1 MAGGF
6 IPVERPPGAI
16 DIEEFAAA
24 TYAYERALE
33 HGDYKPLL
41 ARLRAG
47 KALPHEQALFA
58 DIYEKKLKRPG
69 HRPPV
74 GEIALRFRDLHL
86 ALCVL
91 ERLLKGDAD
100 ALENAV
106 EDTALKEEIGES
118 TVYAAVKQHPNLF
131 RGLSK

>member
-1 MAGGF
+1 MSGGF

-58 DIYEKKLKRPG
+58 DIYEKKLKRPA

-91 ERLLKGDAD
+91 ERRLKGDAPK
-100 ALENAV
+100 NAIK
-106 EDTALKEEIGES
+106 DTASKEEIGKK
-118 TVYAAVKQHPNLF
+118 TVYAAVKQHSNLF